1 LKGVEIN
8 GAPNVIREGE
18 TIHLSGDV
26 TVDRRGGTYTVSRPI
41 GDIVHMNVL
50 GDHIDISVT
59 VGATNAASVRGLL
72 VGSGDE
78 QRPFVGR
85 DKKPVHGPVTTVA
98 LGDFIESWRVEPN
111 ESLFSD
117 EDRPRPS
124 GPVEA
129 LTVDKLDQAK
139 ANEARKVCMDRGVKE
154 TTALED
160 CVLDVAV
167 IGKPE
172 LADGFIF
179 ASKPKMIVPER

>member
-1 LKGVEIN
+1 M
-8 GAPNVIREGE
+8 P
-18 TIHLSGDV
+18 
-26 TVDRRGGTYTVSRPI
+26 PI
-41 GDIVHMNVL
+41 
-50 GDHIDISVT
+50 
-59 VGATNAASVRGLL
+59 RGLL

-85 DKKPVHGPVTTVA
+85 DKKPVHGPVTTLA

-124 GPVEA
+124 GPVEE

-160 CVLDVAV
+160 CVLDVT
-167 IGKPE
+167 
-172 LADGFIF
+172 
-179 ASKPKMIVPER
+179 VP